1 MPGRALLDTSVI
13 VEMLRGEPRA
23 AARVRDLDE
32 AFTSVVV
39 IGEFLYGARRSANSE
54 ANLARIAE
62 FASSITALP
71 TDRMTAEAYARI
83 KDGLRKKGRPI
94 PDNDLWVAAT
104 AVQNGLTLLSRDAH
118 FDEVEEVKHESV

>member
-1 MPGRALLDTSVI
+1 
-13 VEMLRGEPRA
+13 MLRGESRA
-23 AARVRDLDE
+23 AASVRDLDE

-39 IGEFLYGARRSANSE
+39 IGELLYGARRSANSE

-83 KDGLRKKGRPI
+83 GMASGGR
-94 PDNDLWVAAT
+94 AARFPT
-104 AVQNGLTLLSRDAH
+104 MTYGWRQPRSRT
-118 FDEVEEVKHESV
+118 V